1 MMGLSIN
8 EFRNSSPIEIY
19 MAIDGF
25 SEFNG
30 SDQKEKPLDR
40 NELDKL
46 MELYPD

>member
-1 MMGLSIN
+1 
-8 EFRNSSPIEIY
+8 

-25 SEFNG
+25 SEFN
-30 SDQKEKPLDR
+30 STDQQEKPLDR